1 MHIYTHFD
9 ALAGDVL
16 EDEWNGTGR
25 VSNDTH
31 RSLLD
36 FNGFAIGGNHI
47 GNSFT
52 KSDANHVVRLELVF
66 SIHLVDVNW
75 TLA

>member
-36 FNGFAIGGNHI
+36 FNGCDIGGNHI

-52 KSDANHVVRLELVF
+52 EVMQTMLFGLSWF
-66 SIHLVDVNW
+66 SPFIWL
-75 TLA
+75 T